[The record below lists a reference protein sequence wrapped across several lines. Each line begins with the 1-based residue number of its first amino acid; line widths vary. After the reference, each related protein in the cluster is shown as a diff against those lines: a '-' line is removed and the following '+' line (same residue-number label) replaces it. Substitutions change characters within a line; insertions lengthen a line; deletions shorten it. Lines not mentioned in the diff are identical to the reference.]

1 MDSVY
6 DSDVDP
12 LRANNS
18 HAIALQLIG
27 HNKRVLEIGAA
38 GGHVTKAIKSQN
50 NYVFAV
56 ERDGRLKANLQSVAD
71 RVAITDL
78 DWLDLRS
85 QCKEQKFD
93 VILAGD
99 VLEHC
104 LHPDLVML
112 QFHDLLSPDGYIVLS
127 IPNIAHGDVRLALL
141 QGHFDYRET
150 GLLDHTHI
158 RFFTRSTLID
168 FLQRNGF
175 DLDQIYGTTAELGMT
190 EFGPVSTEIPTAAID
205 FVRSDRDSNIYQYV
219 LKAFPSPSFSVVAPT
234 PQLNENALSTD
245 YLLAQASEY
254 QSLATA
260 RGYRIAD
267 LDRLQKENASLSKDL
282 HELRVHTHHVTE
294 QLKDV
299 ERRYHESLREN
310 HRLALQVL
318 SMNDSVIG
326 LKAQKD
332 EAHHRLQKQRKNHQK
347 HLSDIYSSQT
357 WKIGRVITLPLRLIK
372 RLLRR
377 S

>member
-6 DSDVDP
+6 ESDVDP

-38 GGHVTKAIKSQN
+38 GGHVTKAIKSQD

-56 ERDGRLKANLQSVAD
+56 ERDGRFKADLQNIAD
-71 RVAITDL
+71 DVVITDL

-85 QCKEQKFD
+85 KCNKHSFE

-112 QFHDLLSPDGYIVLS
+112 QFHDLLSADGFIVLS
-127 IPNIAHGDVRLALL
+127 IPNVAHGDVRLSLL
-141 QGHFDYRET
+141 TGHFDYRET

-158 RFFTRSTLID
+158 RFFTRATLD
-168 FLQRNGF
+168 NFLERNGF
-175 DLDQIYGTTAELGMT
+175 EIDQIYGTTAELGTT
-190 EFGPVSTEIPTAAID
+190 EFGPVSPEIPSAAID
-205 FVRSDRDSNIYQYV
+205 YVRSDRDSNIYQFV
-219 LKAFPSPSFSVVAPT
+219 LKAFPSNTFISTT
-234 PQLNENALSTD
+234 PEPYAITNNHAVDT
-245 YLLAQASEY
+245 LLAQISEY
-254 QSLATA
+254 QSLATS
-260 RGYRIAD
+260 RGYLVSD
-267 LDRLQKENASLSKDL
+267 LDRLRQEVDSLLSDL
-282 HELRVHTHHVTE
+282 HELRVHTHNITQE
-294 QLKDV
+294 LEDSKSQYPD
-299 ERRYHESLREN
+299 SLRED
-310 HRLALQVL
+310 HHLALKLL
-318 SMNDSVIG
+318 SLQDSMIG
-326 LKAQKD
+326 LSAQKE
-332 EAHHRLQKQRKNHQK
+332 EAQHRLQKQRKNHQK